1 MSYIQ
6 RIDITAF
13 DKKRWVV
20 STPQGNHLLIN
31 ENTKNLLKILE
42 KDHSNNEV
50 LREFNTTYYQKLDL
64 IEFEVLIKNKFAGA
78 DVLILEQHIKFE
90 KKNYMSLKVNLLNKR
105 IAAIMATPF
114 SFLYQSIIFWILFP
128 FSIIFITG
136 TGWINLSINKNLFQ
150 ADSLLL
156 YTAIIYTT
164 MLIHELGHIAACRKF
179 GIDHGEIGFG
189 FYSIFPVVYANV
201 TEIWTLDK
209 HKRTIANLSG
219 IYLELVYASICTL
232 IFLFTKNMVFLAAA
246 VSINI
251 KTLTE
256 LNPFI
261 RFDGYWVLSD
271 LTNTPNLL
279 PKANAAV
286 KNFISKIKKRNKLI
300 IGEWNLK
307 NILLIFYGITNWV
320 ILVIYISWIISEKW
334 QNILG
339 FPLTIFIS
347 IKSIIYQDSE
357 TLFRNINFDNL
368 IVLGFYL
375 LVFKFLIEYLFKIY
389 KTKRSLTNPD
399 FNGLGQER

>member
-114 SFLYQSIIFWILFP
+114 SFLYQPIIFWILFP

-232 IFLFTKNMVFLAAA
+232 IFFL
-246 VSINI
+246 
-251 KTLTE
+251 L
-256 LNPFI
+256 
-261 RFDGYWVLSD
+261 
-271 LTNTPNLL
+271 
-279 PKANAAV
+279 
-286 KNFISKIKKRNKLI
+286 KI
-300 IGEWNLK
+300 
-307 NILLIFYGITNWV
+307 
-320 ILVIYISWIISEKW
+320 
-334 QNILG
+334 
-339 FPLTIFIS
+339 
-347 IKSIIYQDSE
+347 
-357 TLFRNINFDNL
+357 
-368 IVLGFYL
+368 
-375 LVFKFLIEYLFKIY
+375 
-389 KTKRSLTNPD
+389 
-399 FNGLGQER
+399 

>member
-1 MSYIQ
+1 
-6 RIDITAF
+6 
-13 DKKRWVV
+13 
-20 STPQGNHLLIN
+20 
-31 ENTKNLLKILE
+31 
-42 KDHSNNEV
+42 
-50 LREFNTTYYQKLDL
+50 
-64 IEFEVLIKNKFAGA
+64 
-78 DVLILEQHIKFE
+78 
-90 KKNYMSLKVNLLNKR
+90 
-105 IAAIMATPF
+105 
-114 SFLYQSIIFWILFP
+114 
-128 FSIIFITG
+128 
-136 TGWINLSINKNLFQ
+136 
-150 ADSLLL
+150 
-156 YTAIIYTT
+156 